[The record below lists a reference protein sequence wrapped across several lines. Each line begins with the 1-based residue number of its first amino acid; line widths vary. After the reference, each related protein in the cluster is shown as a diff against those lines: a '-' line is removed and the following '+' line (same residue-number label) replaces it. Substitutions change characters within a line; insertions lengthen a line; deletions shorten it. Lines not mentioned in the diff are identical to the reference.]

1 MLANEVLIS
10 RTITTPSIIR
20 SALIDNDFV
29 IQLSS
34 SSLSVKDL
42 EINLPQQMSELED
55 ITIKDKSGQDIKAD
69 IQKNE
74 NAVVITFSESIKPG
88 NDLKIQFANMDRQS
102 FLGETLLYKLSVRK
116 EGLLQRIP
124 IGTARFDIP
133 DAS

>member
-1 MLANEVLIS
+1 MLGNEVLIS

-34 SSLSVKDL
+34 SSLSIKDL

-88 NDLKIQFANMDRQS
+88 NDLKIQFANMDTQS
-102 FLGETLLYKLSVRK
+102 FLGETLLYKLSVQK